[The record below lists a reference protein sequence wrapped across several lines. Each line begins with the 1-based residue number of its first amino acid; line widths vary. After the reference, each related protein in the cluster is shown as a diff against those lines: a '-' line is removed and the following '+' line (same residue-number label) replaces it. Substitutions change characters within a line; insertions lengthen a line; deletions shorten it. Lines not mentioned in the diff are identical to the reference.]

1 VVIHLDDWP
10 PPYEYLGRPTAWV
23 RVIHDFGEPV
33 RHRHACPDCYDH
45 WECTERC
52 TLEPDLEAD
61 DGTPHGSH
69 YLCAECEHRSE
80 ILERGILAGEPRTDE
95 PFVDDL
101 QLELDLGA

>member
-1 VVIHLDDWP
+1 VTEDWP

-45 WECTERC
+45 WDCLDRC
-52 TLEPDLEAD
+52 TLEPDLED
-61 DGTPHGSH
+61 EDGTPHGSH
-69 YLCAECEHRSE
+69 YLCPSCEHRSD
-80 ILERGILAGEPRTDE
+80 LVERWILAGMQPGCDG
-95 PFVDDL
+95 FVSDR